1 MTWQAAKERIGRS
14 AAAGWAWC
22 RREVTA
28 RRVVLALTLSGLA
41 FVAGVTI
48 EALIRAR
55 IPSADA
61 RVPSALYTRPEAW
74 NSRGGTPVAL
84 ATVHGDPME
93 YRVPVRLR
101 DIPDHLVD
109 AVLAVEDQRFHDHA
123 GLDLRRIGG
132 ALVAN
137 VKAGG
142 ISQGGSTVTQQLAKN
157 LFLSADRTPIRKLR
171 EAMMAVVLESRH
183 SKEEILEAYLNEIY
197 LGHDRGAAI
206 HGVGAA
212 ARFYFGRDVERLVL
226 SEAATLAAMI
236 RSPNRLLPH
245 RHTDDV
251 RARRNLVLQLM
262 ADQGRIS
269 SRAQEQSS
277 GVRVPTRIH
286 SRPAV
291 EGRWLRDY
299 AAAAVPRGVPRRGA
313 AVYTT
318 LDARLQ
324 RAAQEAVQQGLD
336 RVGERRAQAALV
348 AIDPRTGDILAMTG
362 GRDYGGS
369 QFNRAVQARRQPGS
383 AFKPVVAL
391 AALERQGGRAPA
403 FTLASTVS
411 DLPLAVE
418 TAQGPWQ
425 PANNDGS
432 FQGEITLREA
442 LVYSR
447 NVPFARVGI
456 EVGPARIVQVA
467 QRLGIESSLRAVP
480 SLALGSSEVSLL
492 ELTRAYGV
500 FATGGDLTRSRAILG
515 VGTPGGARLSP
526 PPPALT
532 RVADPAAV
540 FLVTSALQG
549 VVTDGTGR
557 GLNRSG
563 IAGKTGTTNDW
574 RDAWFIAYTPEIVV
588 GVWVGHDDGTSLR
601 RGGGQLAV
609 PVAAR
614 FFELAGIRARPFP
627 VPDGVVTAHSGGGW
641 FDCGE
646 PEYFLDGTAPRSGP
660 CWDLEPREPRGR
672 AISARGLGDLLRR
685 FEVRGDRRE
694 AEERLRELAEVEIER
709 LLRSAERRL
718 NRIWLR

>member
-1 MTWQAAKERIGRS
+1 MTWQAVTERIRQGAQAGR
-14 AAAGWAWC
+14 AWC
-22 RREVTA
+22 GREVTA
-28 RRVVLALTLSGLA
+28 RRLTLAVALSGLA
-41 FVAGVTI
+41 FAVGITI

-55 IPSADA
+55 LPDA
-61 RVPSALYTRPEAW
+61 GARLPSALYTRPEAW

-84 ATVHGDPME
+84 ATVSGDPME
-93 YRVPVRLR
+93 YRIPVRL
-101 DIPDHLVD
+101 DKVPGHLVD
-109 AVLAVEDQRFHDHA
+109 AVLAVEDRRFHDHV

-142 ISQGGSTVTQQLAKN
+142 ISQGGSTITQQLAKN
-157 LFLSADRTPIRKLR
+157 LFLGAERTPLRKLR
-171 EAMMAVVLESRH
+171 EAAMAVVLESRH
-183 SKEEILEAYLNEIY
+183 SKQEILEAYLNEIY

-212 ARFYFGRDVERLVL
+212 ARYYFGKDVERLVL

-236 RSPNRLLPH
+236 RSPNRLLPQ
-245 RHTDDV
+245 RHPGEL
-251 RARRNLVLQLM
+251 RARRNLVLELM
-262 ADQGRIS
+262 AGQGRIS
-269 SRAQEQSS
+269 ARAQEQSS
-277 GVRVPTRIH
+277 RARVPARVH
-286 SRPAV
+286 PRPAV
-291 EGRWLRDY
+291 EGRWFRDY
-299 AAAAVPRGVPRRGA
+299 AAALVPRGVPKRGA

-324 RAAQEAVQQGLD
+324 RAAQEAAVQGLV
-336 RVGERRAQAALV
+336 RAGERRAQAAIV

-362 GRDYGGS
+362 GSDYGSS
-369 QFNRAVQARRQPGS
+369 QYNRAVQARRQPGS

-391 AALERQGGRAPA
+391 AALERQGGRMPA
-403 FTLASTVS
+403 FTLASAVA
-411 DLPLAVE
+411 DLPLQVE
-418 TAQGPWQ
+418 TAQGPWR
-425 PANNDGS
+425 PANHDGRY
-432 FQGEITLREA
+432 QGEISLREA
-442 LVYSR
+442 LVHSR
-447 NVPFARVGI
+447 NLPFARIGM

-467 QRLGIESSLRAVP
+467 ERLGIESPLRAVP
-480 SLALGSSEVSLL
+480 SLALGSSEVSLF

-500 FATGGDLTRSRAILG
+500 LAAGGDLARTRAILG
-515 VGTPGGARLSP
+515 VAAPGDPRIAPSQP
-526 PPPALT
+526 VLT
-532 RVADPAAV
+532 RVADPGAA

-549 VVTDGTGR
+549 VVTEGTGR

-563 IAGKTGTTNDW
+563 VAGKTGTTNDW

-601 RGGGQLAV
+601 RSASQLAV

-627 VPDGVVTAHSGGGW
+627 IPDGVVTAYSGGGW

-646 PEYFLDGTAPRSGP
+646 PEYFLDGTAPRTGL
-660 CWDLEPREPRGR
+660 CWDFEPRDPQGR
-672 AISARGLGDLLRR
+672 AISTRGLGDLLRR

-694 AEERLRELAEVEIER
+694 AEERLREFAEVEIER

-718 NRIWLR
+718 SRYWLR